1 MNRILWIDDEIELLK
16 PHILLLEKRGYSVT
30 PLACG
35 EDTMP
40 LLREEKFDLILL
52 DEIMPGKD
60 GLAILKEIR
69 ESGIDSPVVIV
80 TKSEDEKLIDK
91 AYERAAHDFLIK
103 PIKFPQLLSTVKRI
117 LEREKM
123 LKSAI
128 PQEYTA
134 FYNRVQTT
142 IMQKTDW
149 KDWISIYS
157 ELTKWDIT
165 LEEED
170 LKDLNRELISTCER
184 EFSRFI
190 EDEYSFWL
198 KGEEAPILS
207 PDVVKLFLVP
217 QAMEKERVYF
227 VVLDCLKLDQWFSIK
242 SLLNE
247 FYEIEEHYY
256 YSILPSATPYSRNSI
271 YSGLFPSEIASR
283 YPNYWDPE
291 ANKFEYELLVNQLR
305 SMKIDRDIT
314 HIRVMNLQDAELLKK
329 RVVGL
334 KGIISI
340 VINFL
345 DFVVHLRKEAE
356 VIHEVAPDEE
366 GLRSLTQLWF
376 SKSYLFELLK
386 ELSRDNISIILTTDH
401 GSIFAKKPTVIHGGK
416 SLSRNLRYKYG
427 PALRCDTRH
436 AIFINEPSQYK
447 LPGKGI
453 RYGIAKENYYFIYP
467 THPHEYEREYKY
479 TFQHGGVSMQEM
491 ILPCAI
497 LSTR

>member
-16 PHILLLEKRGYSVT
+16 PHILLLENRGYSVT
-30 PLACG
+30 PLAVG
-35 EDTMP
+35 DDAIP
-40 LLREEKFDLILL
+40 LLKEQKFDLILL

-69 ESGIDSPVVIV
+69 ELGIDSPVVIA

-103 PIKFPQLLSTVKRI
+103 PIKFSQLLSTVKRI
-117 LEREKM
+117 LEREKI
-123 LKSAI
+123 LKSGI

-134 FYNRVQTT
+134 FYNKVQNI
-142 IMQKTDW
+142 IMQAPDW
-149 KDWISIYS
+149 KDWMSIYLD
-157 ELTKWDIT
+157 LTKWDIT
-165 LEEED
+165 LEEDE
-170 LKDLNRELISTCER
+170 LKNLNRELVSTCER

-190 EDEYSFWL
+190 EDEYSRWIEDD
-198 KGEEAPILS
+198 KRPTLS
-207 PDVVKLFLVP
+207 PDIVKSFLLP
-217 QAMEKERVYF
+217 KAMEKERVYF
-227 VVLDCLKLDQWFSIK
+227 IILDCLKLDQWFSIK
-242 SLLNE
+242 SLLDE

-256 YSILPSATPYSRNSI
+256 YSIIPSATPYSRNSI
-271 YSGLFPSEIASR
+271 YAGLFPSEIASR

-291 ANKFEYELLVNQLR
+291 TNKFEYELLTNQLR
-305 SMKIDRDIT
+305 STKFDKDIN
-314 HIRVMNLQDAELLKK
+314 HIRVMNLQDAELLRK
-329 RVVGL
+329 RITGT

-345 DFVVHLRKEAE
+345 DFVAHLRKEAE

-386 ELSRDNISIILTTDH
+386 ELSSDDISIILTTDH
-401 GSIFAKKPTVIHGGK
+401 GSIFAKRPTIIHGGK

-427 PALRCDTRH
+427 PALRCDSKH
-436 AIFINEPSQYK
+436 AIFINEPNDYM